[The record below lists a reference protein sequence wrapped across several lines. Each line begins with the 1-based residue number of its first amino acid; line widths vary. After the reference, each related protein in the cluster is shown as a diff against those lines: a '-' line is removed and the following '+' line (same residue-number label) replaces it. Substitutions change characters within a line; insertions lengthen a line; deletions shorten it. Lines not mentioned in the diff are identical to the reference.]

1 MALFYSFDSTKQGR
15 ERSVTVNA
23 DLFTN
28 QHVAADIGG
37 VVGPGARK
45 RLTSIGRGG
54 HTPPRRWQAS
64 GKLVDVFHGR
74 RSDSPRSSGR
84 NIRKNGAS
92 SREERERRPFGP
104 AFLTINS
111 TV

>member
-37 VVGPGARK
+37 VVGPRARK

-54 HTPPRRWQAS
+54 HTSPRRWQAS

-74 RSDSPRSSGR
+74 RSDSPRSSGKEHSQALLSKLAF
-84 NIRKNGAS
+84 RK
-92 SREERERRPFGP
+92 
-104 AFLTINS
+104 
-111 TV
+111 